1 MITPCW
7 WVIWPTKICSLG
19 GSTFKP
25 PHALWLTPFLVSS
38 STNYSRYQPQEHSFC
53 HKKATQ
59 YSVVTPGAHV
69 ITEWKSTDTRR
80 DRSVPNTF
88 VHWCYVFVHVLSSG
102 SGAEQERDRWKW
114 SAWSRLGLVTSPG
127 LSNVS
132 WLFYYS
138 WCKNLYPATIK
149 QNRCKHSPA
158 QESWTPWKA
167 SCLLPLHS
175 NALNLLPYTVQVCTR
190 DGA

>member
-1 MITPCW
+1 MRKDFFFNLSFCDERRKHELVEEADSVWSHPAGESSGPPKYALW
-7 WVIWPTKICSLG
+7 GDQPS
-19 GSTFKP
+19 KP
-25 PHALWLTPFLVSS
+25 PHALWLTPFRVSS
-38 STNYSRYQPQEHSFC
+38 STNYSRYRPQEHSFC

-59 YSVVTPGAHV
+59 YSVVSPGAHV

-114 SAWSRLGLVTSPG
+114 SAWSRLGLVMSPG

-138 WCKNLYPATIK
+138 WCKNL
-149 QNRCKHSPA
+149 
-158 QESWTPWKA
+158 
-167 SCLLPLHS
+167 
-175 NALNLLPYTVQVCTR
+175 
-190 DGA
+190 